1 MSSGVGAIPTDKER
15 GAIPFLYLILK
26 KGYKI
31 MKHGK
36 LTKKQ
41 RAMLYTYIHAD
52 NVTLESLYKTEPSQA
67 KKSASLACVADYG
80 THNGYRMRFMRGG
93 CFFFQFGFLYS
104 HNEDY
109 TVHLRYHT
117 AYNVYDF
124 AVADIDNETGKVT
137 FYE

>member
-1 MSSGVGAIPTDKER
+1 
-15 GAIPFLYLILK
+15 
-26 KGYKI
+26 
-31 MKHGK
+31 MKQRK

-41 RAMLYTYIHAD
+41 YGMWRNYQNATE
-52 NVTLESLYKTEPSQA
+52 VTLEGCYKTTPSQA